1 MEFNFTSSIFYRLI
15 FTLIFLIALFT
26 PTLQETTDSIK
37 IKNESL
43 SDNPNEQE
51 IHVVKDFSVHF

>member
-37 IKNESL
+37 ITNEVELLLKNEF
-43 SDNPNEQE
+43 SDY
-51 IHVVKDFSVHF
+51 